1 MAIQLQVRR
10 GTATQHNTFTGAA
23 GELTLDTT
31 NNSLRIH
38 DGSSA
43 GGHQTAR
50 ANLTNVILGS
60 SLALGE
66 GGFTGATLALT
77 GNATVGGTFGVT
89 GNTTVGGTLGV
100 TGNTTI
106 SGSLTVTGNI
116 TLNGTTE
123 TINSTVTTIVDPII
137 RIGTAVGGG
146 TLSSNDSKDRGLEF
160 NYYSGANRYG
170 FIGYKQAT
178 GDIRFLL
185 NTTNTSEVITGTL
198 ASIVAAGITGTTG
211 TFSSTMGITGNTTIG
226 GTLGVTGNT
235 TLTGTLNAGAT
246 TLSGLTLTTQLG
258 IAQGGTG
265 QTTLPEIGQIL
276 IGNSGNGFSLN
287 RITGGSYIQ
296 ITNTSGGISIGYTG
310 TSGSSA
316 VFAAQATSDLGYVYD
331 ANIIATEDLGAVSGA
346 VPLTYDLGV
355 LRLDGIVS
363 ISNLDQ
369 SVKSDYL
376 GYSIIFGF

>member
-38 DGSSA
+38 DGSTA
-43 GGHQTAR
+43 GGHQTLR
-50 ANLTNVILGS
+50 ANLTNIISGS
-60 SLALGE
+60 SLALGA

-77 GNATVGGTFGVT
+77 GNATVGGTLGVT
-89 GNTTVGGTLGV
+89 GDTTVGGTLGV

-116 TLNGTTE
+116 TLNGTTQ

-137 RIGTAVGGG
+137 RIGTGTGGAVL
-146 TLSSNDSKDRGLEF
+146 TTNDSKDRGLEF
-160 NYYSGANRYG
+160 NYYSSANRYG

-198 ASIVAAGITGTTG
+198 ANIVAAGITGTTG

-235 TLTGTLNAGAT
+235 ALTGTLSAGAT
-246 TLSGLTLTTQLG
+246 TLSSLTLTTQLG

-276 IGNSGNGFSLN
+276 IGNSSNGFTLN
-287 RITGGSYIQ
+287 RISAGSYIQ
-296 ITNTSGGISIGYTG
+296 ITNTSGGIQIGYTG

-331 ANIIATEDLGAVSGA
+331 SNIIATEDLGSVGGS
-346 VPLTYDLGV
+346 VPLSYDCGV

>member
-38 DGSSA
+38 DGSTA
-43 GGHQTAR
+43 GGHQSLK
-50 ANLTNVILGS
+50 ANLTNIISGS
-60 SLALGE
+60 SLALGA
-66 GGFTGATLALT
+66 GGYTGATLALT
-77 GNATVGGTFGVT
+77 GNATVGGTLGVT
-89 GNTTVGGTLGV
+89 GDTTVGGTLGV

-116 TLNGTTE
+116 TLNGTTQ

-137 RIGTAVGGG
+137 RIGTASGGG
-146 TLSSNDSKDRGLEF
+146 VLSSNDSKDRGLEF
-160 NYYSGANRYG
+160 NYYSSGNKYG

-198 ASIVAAGITGTTG
+198 ANIVASNVTGVDG
-211 TFSSTMGITGNTTIG
+211 TFSGTMGITGNTTVG

-235 TLTGTLNAGAT
+235 TLSGTLSAGAT
-246 TLSGLTLTTQLG
+246 TLSSLTLTNRLG

-265 QTTLPEIGQIL
+265 QVTLPETGQIL
-276 IGNSGNGFSLN
+276 IGNSSNGFTLN
-287 RITGGSYIQ
+287 RIQAGSYIEV
-296 ITNTSGGISIGYTG
+296 TNTSGGITIGYTG

-316 VFAAQATSDLGYVYD
+316 TFAPQATSDLGYVYD
-331 ANIIATEDLGAVSGA
+331 SNIIATEDLGAVGGS

>member
-10 GTATQHNTFTGAA
+10 GTAAQHTTFTGAS

-31 NNSLRIH
+31 NQSLHIH

-43 GGHQTAR
+43 GGHETAR
-50 ANLTNVILGS
+50 ANLTNVISGS
-60 SLALGE
+60 NLALGA

-77 GNATVGGTFGVT
+77 GNATVGGTLGVT
-89 GNTTVGGTLGV
+89 GNTTIGGTLGV

-160 NYYSGANRYG
+160 NYYSSGNKYG
-170 FIGYKQAT
+170 FIGYKQST

-198 ASIVAAGITGTTG
+198 ANIVAAGVTGTTG

-226 GTLGVTGNT
+226 GTLGVTGAT
-235 TLTGTLNAGAT
+235 TLSSTLNAGDT
-246 TLSGLTLTTQLG
+246 TLNSLTLTTQLG

-276 IGNSGNGFSLN
+276 IGNSSNGFTLN
-287 RITGGSYIQ
+287 RISAGSYIQ
-296 ITNTSGGISIGYTG
+296 ITNTSGGIQIGYTG

-316 VFAAQATSDLGYVYD
+316 TFAAQATSDLGYVYD
-331 ANIIATEDLGAVSGA
+331 SNIIATEDLGSVGGS
-346 VPLTYDLGV
+346 VPLSYDCGV

-363 ISNLDQ
+363 INNLDQ